1 MNIAEKM
8 MKLEALRAALADMQ
22 NAPTVIES
30 MLSAQKLTAALI
42 ELGFLKGSD
51 TQWQPDEETT
61 PTAADSAPLTTAD
74 TDYLPTTKMA
84 DRRAIVIPDKPA
96 ARQRANNAAIALL
109 KEIELKE
116 LTRDDLTAEQL
127 ETLTTYTGSG
137 GGLKADDER
146 VGSAYEYYTPK
157 EVATEL
163 WDVAEAFGF
172 KGGKVLDPSAGTGIF
187 AAMSPE
193 NAVVD
198 SIELDSISG
207 GIGKILNDGSRSNTI
222 ISPFEAQAKTMPN
235 NSLDMVITNVPFG
248 DNKTRGANADKDD
261 CYQKETLQAYFILR
275 SLEKLKHGGLAVFI
289 VPTSVV
295 SGRDALSKKMRHKAS
310 LKAELLGACRLPNS
324 VFEQTGADVV
334 TDVIVFRKF
343 SREVSDKIDD
353 LYAAGDVDT
362 LNRAG
367 VLWPDYL
374 DGHYFKQPENKK
386 LILGEVV
393 MEKNRW
399 GKMAET
405 VKDTNAAAGT
415 KKTPE
420 IAKMMRKFG
429 KSRIDWSAL
438 DAAETEVIEYKNGD
452 TVFQNGQQLQYQD
465 GQWQVMAKEVT
476 DTDREIQDRLAV
488 MGNALDM
495 VIAGVTYAQVEQV
508 ISYSE
513 KTNQN
518 GLIPEYTV
526 ALIKRTQSVSEK
538 LRAAAWDCVICSQA
552 IQEAIEA
559 HEYGFDFVNGERKL
573 TAFMKTAFLDGKNAK
588 LTGDPKQDHNRI
600 ALYYA
605 GGKYNAAWRGEV
617 NTEIADNADVSS
629 YQSHIGRMQYENKS
643 LFLSR
648 EQLAK
653 IDPSADPMASNE
665 WFINADGSQVIAAND
680 FLVGSLADRL
690 ADIDQQI
697 EQATDSAI
705 IDKLK
710 RQKDYARDN
719 VSRIDLVNIQLDLRT
734 PLISPEDKVRFLKQS
749 VHRDAFVGTT
759 TAGNPIADIDV
770 KDKTGGRRE
779 QDLGKLYNRIGDW
792 INRGTISLGG
802 VKLETMS
809 QREALNWITEE
820 VNKANVKF
828 NTWAKS
834 DKRVMESLARKTGD
848 EANLFFT
855 QNADESPIDIAGM
868 NPALSLHGYQNA
880 FVRGQGRFFGGING
894 MGVGL
899 GKTFSSLSSVQHV
912 HNIGVK
918 KKTIF
923 VVPNS
928 VLSNWRKEA
937 TFAYENTDDCIFIGL
952 RETGDKFRVFSNKY
966 DEDLLT
972 AVDGKYRKIFMTFE
986 AFKRLRLKE
995 DTIADYTQYVKDTDA
1010 AYEDKL
1016 THKDDERT
1024 KGMTANMIKLLTV
1037 NSNAPFLEDM
1047 KIDSVVIDEAHAFK
1061 NSITAP
1067 TTDSGIRYL
1076 SQPEKSKRGEDAQ
1089 AKLWYIRSLTAN
1101 KDGVQLL
1108 TATPI
1113 TNSPL
1118 EIYSMMALASG
1129 RDTVNKMCGGIQG
1142 ADDFIKIMCQI
1153 EEETLPTIDGGERS
1167 QNVFTGIRNAQILR
1181 SLVNSQAVIKDAQDV
1196 GMSVVIPDRELTAT
1210 SVVLDSAA
1218 SQQLQEFQDAYTT
1231 AKELVKDFPNP
1242 ALNNPEHPQSPD
1254 NPNSPISRVMAKYG
1268 EPIDLIAAPFNLIR
1282 KMDVVIADAEFAERA
1297 SFYDFEAAQE
1307 KIAQKVVDAFNAK
1320 AYIEKRKKPSPYTNP
1335 DDAEPIFVTEGKEK
1349 VLKGYKIKAMAK
1361 IILHSGR
1368 KRIVIDTLSGKT
1380 QSNFEALAD
1389 KAGLNLDVTVSAK
1402 IAALLENFKAEQASP
1417 RGAADDGTASNI
1429 VKQIIFCDHIFLHN
1443 KIKKILAKSGGV
1455 SASKIAIIT
1464 GQVNNEPDEMIDI
1477 QDGFNAHGDDNQYQ
1491 VIIANEKAE
1500 VGINL
1505 QRGTQAIHH
1514 LTTGWTPD
1522 SLEQRNGR
1530 GARQGN
1536 KTEKVTIYHYDADGT
1551 FDEFKRTM
1559 IDKKDEWITGVLK
1572 GDGKNTIKVSGSI
1585 TNTEKDA
1592 LITAGGSKEAMR
1604 EYQRTRDENE
1614 AAAARALAIKRQ
1626 GINIEVMQEQT
1637 DLIANLSA
1645 ESFYEQAIIDVVA
1658 IIRENR
1664 ALATKNENPKIKP
1677 AALQKGLAL
1686 YEQQK
1691 ESAIGRLNEII
1702 DSVSIAEMT
1711 RDEKTYRYN
1720 PTGNTVKA
1728 SKTAEQ
1734 MYDSVFEDS
1743 KEYKPS
1749 ETRNW
1754 RRMFERREFNKGV
1767 DWGYKEVAVDKDSF
1781 YQAAFDDARA
1791 TAESLIDQSVI
1802 AANFIADEMGID
1814 GVSLPPDAGAQI
1826 VNKQAT
1832 VVDGRFFAVDA
1843 FLYDFEADNNNLYVI
1858 NKDLEAVKATEDS
1871 MRSGFSNVSPS
1882 KERLTYLRMGKMEVV
1897 LPSDSRYLSLVK
1909 KAAALED
1916 DWHRRTLLS
1925 EGKAVYSTALPIVA
1939 EYRDA
1944 SVKPLWDI
1952 EAGMDDRQAEIKGSN
1967 AKYMLPLS
1975 LLSTGTAFAAAAIDF
1990 YQKHNITVDVAAG
2003 KFIVDDENVRV
2014 APRRTMLNIA
2024 SDRDEYFKFVA
2035 DIVKDA
2041 GVKLSDGD
2049 TYLMN
2054 NARFLVNVVRY
2065 NAANVNDGV
2074 NAVLNKIT
2082 ADSDPNTFKRLAVK
2096 VYNDYISHS
2105 QYTTGITD
2113 DDIQIDIL
2121 NIIVGTVK
2129 SRFGNDYDVI
2139 AAMNRALTNAQREAG
2154 KAIEAAAAADGS
2166 ASDSAAANESGID
2179 DKTVVF
2185 IGGNTKDNKDTIKA
2199 YADSY
2204 GHVVSGGRKSRWYG
2218 RQSVWGITH
2227 SAWRKMIEDKPSLA
2241 TELTMRTNY
2250 N

>member
-22 NAPTVIES
+22 NAPNVIES

-51 TQWQPDEETT
+51 TQGQLDEETT
-61 PTAADSAPLTTAD
+61 PTAADLAPLTTAD
-74 TDYLPTTKMA
+74 TDYLPTTKMV

-157 EVATEL
+157 EVASEL

-207 GIGKILNDGSRSNTI
+207 GISKILNDGSRSNTI

-405 VKDTNAAAGT
+405 VKDTNANAGT

-643 LFLSR
+643 LYLSR

-653 IDPSADPMASNE
+653 IDPSADPMTSNE

-690 ADIDQQI
+690 ADIDKQI

-972 AVDGKYRKIFMTFE
+972 AVDGKYRKIFMTYE

-1024 KGMTANMIKLLTV
+1024 KGMTADMIKLLTV

-1047 KIDSVVIDEAHAFK
+1047 KVDSVVIDEAHAYK
-1061 NSITAP
+1061 NSIAAP

-1242 ALNNPEHPQSPD
+1242 ALNNPDHPQSPD

-1417 RGAADDGTASNI
+1417 RGAADDGTASHI

-1536 KTEKVTIYHYDADGT
+1536 KTEKVMIYHYDADGT

-1645 ESFYEQAIIDVVA
+1645 ERFYEQAIIDVVA

-1691 ESAIGRLNEII
+1691 ENAIGRLNEII

-1734 MYDSVFEDS
+1734 MYDSIFEDS

-1754 RRMFERREFNKGV
+1754 RSRFERREFNKGV
-1767 DWGYKEVAVDKDSF
+1767 DWDYKEVAVDKDSF

-1858 NKDLEAVKATEDS
+1858 NKGLEAVKATEDS

-1975 LLSTGTAFAAAAIDF
+1975 LLSKGTAFAAAAIDF

-2154 KAIEAAAAADGS
+2154 KAIEEATADGS

-2241 TELTMRTNY
+2241 NELTMRTNY

>member
-51 TQWQPDEETT
+51 TQGQPDEETT

-74 TDYLPTTKMA
+74 TDYLPTTKMV

-116 LTRDDLTAEQL
+116 LTRDDLTPEQL

-222 ISPFEAQAKTMPN
+222 ISPFEVQAKTMPN

-275 SLEKLKHGGLAVFI
+275 SLEKLKYGGLAVFI

-653 IDPSADPMASNE
+653 VDPSADPMASNE

-690 ADIDQQI
+690 ADIDKQI

-710 RQKDYARDN
+710 RQKDHARDN

-1024 KGMTANMIKLLTV
+1024 KGMTASMIKLLTV

-1061 NSITAP
+1061 NSIAAP

-1210 SVVLDSAA
+1210 SVVLDKAA

-1231 AKELVKDFPNP
+1231 AKELVKDNPNP

-1691 ESAIGRLNEII
+1691 ENAIGRLNEII

-1749 ETRNW
+1749 DTRSW
-1754 RRMFERREFNKGV
+1754 RRMFERKEFNKGV
-1767 DWGYKEVAVDKDSF
+1767 DWDYKEVAVDKGSF

-1975 LLSTGTAFAAAAIDF
+1975 LLSKGTAFAAAAIDF

-2065 NAANVNDGV
+2065 NAADVNDGV

-2129 SRFGNDYDVI
+2129 GRFGSDYDVI

-2154 KAIEAAAAADGS
+2154 KAIEEATADGS

-2241 TELTMRTNY
+2241 NELTMRTNY

>member
-51 TQWQPDEETT
+51 TQGQPDEETT

-74 TDYLPTTKMA
+74 TDYLPTTKMV

-653 IDPSADPMASNE
+653 VDPSADPMASNE

-690 ADIDQQI
+690 ADIDKQI

-710 RQKDYARDN
+710 RQKDHARDN

-1024 KGMTANMIKLLTV
+1024 KGMTASMIKLLTV

-1061 NSITAP
+1061 NSIAAP

-1210 SVVLDSAA
+1210 SVVLDKAA

-1231 AKELVKDFPNP
+1231 AKELVKDNPNP

-1320 AYIEKRKKPSPYTNP
+1320 AYIEKRKKPSPYTSP

-1349 VLKGYKIKAMAK
+1349 VLKGYKIKTMAK

-1417 RGAADDGTASNI
+1417 RGAADDGTASHI

-1691 ESAIGRLNEII
+1691 ENAIGRLNEII

-1749 ETRNW
+1749 DTRSW
-1754 RRMFERREFNKGV
+1754 RRMFERKEFNKGV
-1767 DWGYKEVAVDKDSF
+1767 DWDYKEVAVDKGSF

-1843 FLYDFEADNNNLYVI
+1843 FLYDFEADNSPLYVI
-1858 NKDLEAVKATEDS
+1858 NKDLEAVKATE
-1871 MRSGFSNVSPS
+1871 SGTKSGNANVSPS

-1939 EYRDA
+1939 EYRDG

-1975 LLSTGTAFAAAAIDF
+1975 LLSKGTAFAAAAIDF

-2003 KFIVDDENVRV
+2003 KFIVDDENAHV
-2014 APRRTMLNIA
+2014 APRRMMLNIGT
-2024 SDRDEYFKFVA
+2024 DRDNYFKFVA
-2035 DIVKDA
+2035 DMVKDA

-2065 NAANVNDGV
+2065 NADSVATGV
-2074 NAVLNKIT
+2074 DAALTRIT

-2129 SRFGNDYDVI
+2129 GRFGSDYDVI

-2154 KAIEAAAAADGS
+2154 KAIEEATADGS

>member
-51 TQWQPDEETT
+51 TQGQPDEETT

-74 TDYLPTTKMA
+74 TDYLPTTKMV
-84 DRRAIVIPDKPA
+84 DRNTIVIPAKPA

-116 LTRDDLTAEQL
+116 LTRDDLTPEQI
-127 ETLTTYTGSG
+127 ETLVTYTGSG

-275 SLEKLKHGGLAVFI
+275 SLEKLKYGGLAVFI

-617 NTEIADNADVSS
+617 NTDIADNADVSS

-648 EQLAK
+648 EQLAA

-690 ADIDQQI
+690 ADIDAQI
-697 EQATDSAI
+697 AQATDPAI

-710 RQKDYARDN
+710 RQKDHARDN

-972 AVDGKYRKIFMTFE
+972 AVDGKYRKIFMTYE

-1024 KGMTANMIKLLTV
+1024 KGMTADMIKLLTV

-1047 KIDSVVIDEAHAFK
+1047 KVDSVVIDEAHAFK

-1231 AKELVKDFPNP
+1231 AKELVKDNPNP
-1242 ALNNPEHPQSPD
+1242 ALNNPDHPQSPD

-1335 DDAEPIFVTEGKEK
+1335 DDAEPVFFTEGKEK

-1691 ESAIGRLNEII
+1691 ENAIGRLNEII

-1734 MYDSVFEDS
+1734 MYDSIFEDS

-1754 RRMFERREFNKGV
+1754 RSRFERREFNKGV
-1767 DWGYKEVAVDKDSF
+1767 DWDYKEVAVDKDSF

-1975 LLSTGTAFAAAAIDF
+1975 LLSTGTAFAVAAIDF
-1990 YQKHNITVDVAAG
+1990 YQKYNVTVDVAAG

-2065 NAANVNDGV
+2065 NAADVNDGV

-2139 AAMNRALTNAQREAG
+2139 SAMNRALTNAQREAG
-2154 KAIEAAAAADGS
+2154 KAIEEATADGS

>member
-51 TQWQPDEETT
+51 TQGQPDEETT
-61 PTAADSAPLTTAD
+61 PTAADLAPLTTAD
-74 TDYLPTTKMA
+74 TDYLPKTKMV

-157 EVATEL
+157 EVASEL

-207 GIGKILNDGSRSNTI
+207 GISKVLNDGSRSNTI

-653 IDPSADPMASNE
+653 VDPSADPMASNE

-690 ADIDQQI
+690 ADIDAQI
-697 EQATDSAI
+697 AQATDSAI

-710 RQKDYARDN
+710 RQKDHARDN

-1061 NSITAP
+1061 NSIAAP

-1231 AKELVKDFPNP
+1231 AKELVKDNPNP

-1691 ESAIGRLNEII
+1691 ENAIGRLNEII

-1749 ETRNW
+1749 DTRSW
-1754 RRMFERREFNKGV
+1754 RRMFERKEFNKGV
-1767 DWGYKEVAVDKDSF
+1767 DWDYKEVAVDKGSF

-1975 LLSTGTAFAAAAIDF
+1975 LLSKGTAFAAAAIDF

-2065 NAANVNDGV
+2065 NAADVNDGV

-2139 AAMNRALTNAQREAG
+2139 SAMNRALTNAQREAG
-2154 KAIEAAAAADGS
+2154 KAIEEATADGS

>member
-51 TQWQPDEETT
+51 TQGQPDEETT
-61 PTAADSAPLTTAD
+61 PTAADLAPLTTAD
-74 TDYLPTTKMA
+74 TDYLPTTKMV

-116 LTRDDLTAEQL
+116 LTRDDLTPEQL

-653 IDPSADPMASNE
+653 VDPSADPMASNE

-690 ADIDQQI
+690 ADIDKQI

-710 RQKDYARDN
+710 RQKDHARDN

-1024 KGMTANMIKLLTV
+1024 KGMTASMIKLLTV

-1047 KIDSVVIDEAHAFK
+1047 KIDSVVIDEAHAYK
-1061 NSITAP
+1061 NSIAAP

-1282 KMDVVIADAEFAERA
+1282 KMDVVIADAEFSERA

-1691 ESAIGRLNEII
+1691 ENAIGRLNEII

-1749 ETRNW
+1749 DTRSW
-1754 RRMFERREFNKGV
+1754 RRMFERREFNKGI
-1767 DWGYKEVAVDKDSF
+1767 DWDYKEVAVDKDSF

-1975 LLSTGTAFAAAAIDF
+1975 LLSKGTAFAAAAIDF

-2065 NAANVNDGV
+2065 NAADVNDGV

-2139 AAMNRALTNAQREAG
+2139 SAMNRALTNAQREAG
-2154 KAIEAAAAADGS
+2154 KAIEEATADGS

-2241 TELTMRTNY
+2241 NELTMRTNY

>member
-51 TQWQPDEETT
+51 TQGQPDEETT

-74 TDYLPTTKMA
+74 TDYLPTTKMV
-84 DRRAIVIPDKPA
+84 DRNTIVIPAKPA

-116 LTRDDLTAEQL
+116 LTRDDLTPEQI
-127 ETLTTYTGSG
+127 ETLVTYTGSG

-248 DNKTRGANADKDD
+248 DNKTRGANAAIDD

-275 SLEKLKHGGLAVFI
+275 SLEKLKYGGLAVFI

-617 NTEIADNADVSS
+617 NTDIADNADVSS

-648 EQLAK
+648 EQLAA

-690 ADIDQQI
+690 ADIDAQI
-697 EQATDSAI
+697 AQATDPAI

-710 RQKDYARDN
+710 RQKDHARDN

-972 AVDGKYRKIFMTFE
+972 AVDGKYRKIFMTYE

-1024 KGMTANMIKLLTV
+1024 KGMTADMIKLLTV

-1047 KIDSVVIDEAHAFK
+1047 KVDSVVIDEAHAFK

-1335 DDAEPIFVTEGKEK
+1335 DDAEPVFFTEGKEK

-1691 ESAIGRLNEII
+1691 ENAIGRLNEII

-1734 MYDSVFEDS
+1734 MYDSIFEDS

-1754 RRMFERREFNKGV
+1754 RSRFERREFNKGV
-1767 DWGYKEVAVDKDSF
+1767 DWDYKEVAVDKDSF

-1975 LLSTGTAFAAAAIDF
+1975 LLSTGTAFAVAAIDF
-1990 YQKHNITVDVAAG
+1990 YQKYNVTVDVAAG

-2065 NAANVNDGV
+2065 NAADVNDGV

-2139 AAMNRALTNAQREAG
+2139 SAMNRALTNAQREAG
-2154 KAIEAAAAADGS
+2154 KAIEEATADGS

>member
-51 TQWQPDEETT
+51 TQGQPDEETT

-74 TDYLPTTKMA
+74 TDYLPTTKMV

-116 LTRDDLTAEQL
+116 LTRDDLTPEQL

-163 WDVAEAFGF
+163 WDVAEVFGF

-222 ISPFEAQAKTMPN
+222 ISPFEVQAKTMPN

-415 KKTPE
+415 KNTPE

-438 DAAETEVIEYKNGD
+438 DAAETEIIEYKNGD

-629 YQSHIGRMQYENKS
+629 YQSVIGRLQYENKS

-653 IDPSADPMASNE
+653 VDPSADPMASNE

-690 ADIDQQI
+690 ADIDKQI
-697 EQATDSAI
+697 EQATDPAI

-855 QNADESPIDIAGM
+855 QNADETPIDIAGM

-972 AVDGKYRKIFMTFE
+972 AVDGKYRKIFMTYE

-1024 KGMTANMIKLLTV
+1024 KGMTADMIKLLTV

-1047 KIDSVVIDEAHAFK
+1047 KVDSVVIDEAHAFK

-1349 VLKGYKIKAMAK
+1349 VLKGYKIKTMAK

-1637 DLIANLSA
+1637 NLIANLSA

-1691 ESAIGRLNEII
+1691 ENAIGRLNEII

-1754 RRMFERREFNKGV
+1754 RRMFERKEFNKGV
-1767 DWGYKEVAVDKDSF
+1767 DWDYKEVAVDKDSF

-1858 NKDLEAVKATEDS
+1858 TKDLEAVKATE
-1871 MRSGFSNVSPS
+1871 SGTKSGNANVSPS

-1897 LPSDSRYLSLVK
+1897 LPNDSRYLSLVK

-2074 NAVLNKIT
+2074 NAMLNKIT

-2121 NIIVGTVK
+2121 NIIVGAVK

-2139 AAMNRALTNAQREAG
+2139 SAMNRALTNAQREAG
-2154 KAIEAAAAADGS
+2154 KAIEEATADGS

>member
-51 TQWQPDEETT
+51 TQGQPDEETT
-61 PTAADSAPLTTAD
+61 PTAADLAPLTTAD
-74 TDYLPTTKMA
+74 TDYLPKTKMV

-157 EVATEL
+157 EVASEL

-207 GIGKILNDGSRSNTI
+207 GISKVLNDGSRSNTI

-653 IDPSADPMASNE
+653 VDPSADPMASNE

-690 ADIDQQI
+690 ADIDAQI
-697 EQATDSAI
+697 AQATDSAI

-710 RQKDYARDN
+710 RQKDHARDN

-972 AVDGKYRKIFMTFE
+972 AVDGKYRKIFMTYE

-1061 NSITAP
+1061 NSIAAP

-1231 AKELVKDFPNP
+1231 AKELVKDNPNP

-1691 ESAIGRLNEII
+1691 ENAIGRLNEII

-1749 ETRNW
+1749 ETRSW
-1754 RRMFERREFNKGV
+1754 RRMFERKEFNKGV
-1767 DWGYKEVAVDKDSF
+1767 DWDYKEVAVDKDSF

-1843 FLYDFEADNNNLYVI
+1843 FLYDFETDNNNLYVI
-1858 NKDLEAVKATEDS
+1858 TKDLEAVKATEDS

-1975 LLSTGTAFAAAAIDF
+1975 LLSKGTAFAAAAIDF

-2035 DIVKDA
+2035 DIVKDE

-2065 NAANVNDGV
+2065 NAADVNDGV

-2139 AAMNRALTNAQREAG
+2139 SAMNRALTNAQREAG
-2154 KAIEAAAAADGS
+2154 KAIEEATADGS

>member
-51 TQWQPDEETT
+51 TQGQPDEETT

-74 TDYLPTTKMA
+74 TDYLPTTKMV
-84 DRRAIVIPDKPA
+84 DRNTIVIPAKPA

-116 LTRDDLTAEQL
+116 LTRDDLTPEQI
-127 ETLTTYTGSG
+127 ETLVTYTGSG

-248 DNKTRGANADKDD
+248 DNKTRGANAAIDD

-275 SLEKLKHGGLAVFI
+275 SLEKLKYGGLAVFI

-617 NTEIADNADVSS
+617 NTDIADNADVSS

-648 EQLAK
+648 EQLAA

-690 ADIDQQI
+690 ADIDAQI
-697 EQATDSAI
+697 AQATDPAI

-710 RQKDYARDN
+710 RQKDHARDN

-972 AVDGKYRKIFMTFE
+972 AVDGKYRKIFMTYE

-1024 KGMTANMIKLLTV
+1024 KGMTADMIKLLTV

-1047 KIDSVVIDEAHAFK
+1047 KVDSVVIDEAHAFK

-1231 AKELVKDFPNP
+1231 AKELVKDNPNP
-1242 ALNNPEHPQSPD
+1242 ALNNPDHPQSPD

-1335 DDAEPIFVTEGKEK
+1335 DDAEPVFFTEGKEK

-1691 ESAIGRLNEII
+1691 ENAIGRLNEII

-1734 MYDSVFEDS
+1734 MYDSIFEDS

-1754 RRMFERREFNKGV
+1754 RSRFERREFNKGV
-1767 DWGYKEVAVDKDSF
+1767 DWDYKEVAVDKDSF

-1975 LLSTGTAFAAAAIDF
+1975 LLSTGTAFAVAAIDF
-1990 YQKHNITVDVAAG
+1990 YQKYNVTVDVAAG

-2065 NAANVNDGV
+2065 NAADVNDGV

-2139 AAMNRALTNAQREAG
+2139 SAMNRALTNAQREAG
-2154 KAIEAAAAADGS
+2154 KAIEEATADGS

>member
-51 TQWQPDEETT
+51 TQEQPDEETT

-74 TDYLPTTKMA
+74 TDYLPTTKMV

-116 LTRDDLTAEQL
+116 LTRDDLTPEQL

-222 ISPFEAQAKTMPN
+222 ISPFEVQAKTMPN

-648 EQLAK
+648 EQLAV

-690 ADIDQQI
+690 ADIDAQI
-697 EQATDSAI
+697 AQATDSAI

-710 RQKDYARDN
+710 RQKDHARDN

-1024 KGMTANMIKLLTV
+1024 KGMTASMIKLLTV

-1047 KIDSVVIDEAHAFK
+1047 KIDSVVIDEAHAYK
-1061 NSITAP
+1061 NSIAAP

-1231 AKELVKDFPNP
+1231 AKELVKDNPNP

-1349 VLKGYKIKAMAK
+1349 VLKGYKIKTMAK

-1691 ESAIGRLNEII
+1691 ENAIGRLNEII

-1749 ETRNW
+1749 DTRSW
-1754 RRMFERREFNKGV
+1754 RRMFERKEFNKGV
-1767 DWGYKEVAVDKDSF
+1767 DWDYKEVAVDKDSF

-1975 LLSTGTAFAAAAIDF
+1975 LLSKGTAFAAAAIDF

-2065 NAANVNDGV
+2065 NAADVNDGV

-2154 KAIEAAAAADGS
+2154 KAIEEAAADGS

-2218 RQSVWGITH
+2218 KVGAWGITH